1 MDLKTLPLFQAVK
14 KRMDWLA
21 QRQEVL
27 SQNIANAD
35 SPKYRARDLKAYNF
49 KELLRREGA
58 QLNMVTSGKGH
69 LPGREKRIRDFA
81 ERADRRPFETTPMGN
96 SVVLEEQMAKI
107 GETGA
112 NYKMATNLYRKH
124 IGMIRIALGS
134 RQ

>member
-1 MDLKTLPLFQAVK
+1 MDLKPLSLFQAVK

-35 SPKYRARDLKAYNF
+35 SPKYRARDLKPYNF
-49 KELLRREGA
+49 KELLRRESA
-58 QLNMVTSGKGH
+58 QLNMVASESGH
-69 LPGREKRIRDFA
+69 LPGRRKRIRDFSEQS
-81 ERADRRPFETTPMGN
+81 ERKPFETAPAGN
-96 SVVLEEQMAKI
+96 SVVLEEQMAKV

-124 IGMIRIALGS
+124 IGMIRMALGS
-134 RQ
+134 RN

>member
-1 MDLKTLPLFQAVK
+1 MELKSLALFQAVK

-35 SPKYRARDLKAYNF
+35 SPKYRARDLKPYNF
-49 KELLRREGA
+49 KELIRRENA
-58 QLNMVTSGKGH
+58 QLNMAVSGDGH
-69 LPGREKRIRDFA
+69 LPGRRKRIRDFSEFK
-81 ERADRRPFETTPMGN
+81 ERKPFETAPAGN
-96 SVVLEEQMAKI
+96 SVVLEEQMAKV

-124 IGMIRIALGS
+124 IGMLRMALGG
-134 RQ
+134 RN

>member
-1 MDLKTLPLFQAVK
+1 MTLFQAVK

-35 SPKYRARDLKAYNF
+35 SPNYKARDLKPYNF

-58 QLNMVTSGKGH
+58 QLNMASNGKGH
-69 LPGREKRIRDFA
+69 LPGRRKRIKDFDSQ
-81 ERADRRPFETTPMGN
+81 ADRRPFETTPMKN
-96 SVVLEEQMAKI
+96 SVVLEEQMAKV

-124 IGMIRIALGS
+124 VGMISMALTG
-134 RQ
+134 RK

>member
-1 MDLKTLPLFQAVK
+1 MELKSMTLFEAVK

-35 SPKYRARDLKAYNF
+35 SPKYKARDLKPYNF

-58 QLNMVTSGKGH
+58 QLNMVSSGKGH
-69 LPGREKRIRDFA
+69 LPGRRKRISDFDSQ
-81 ERADRRPFETTPMGN
+81 ADRRPFETTPMKN
-96 SVVLEEQMAKI
+96 SVVLEEQMSKI

-112 NYKMATNLYRKH
+112 SYKMATNLYRKH
-124 IGMIRIALGS
+124 IGMLRMALSG

>member
-1 MDLKTLPLFQAVK
+1 MELKSMTLFEAVK

-27 SQNIANAD
+27 SQNIANSD
-35 SPKYRARDLKAYNF
+35 TPNYKARDLKPYNF

-58 QLNMVTSGKGH
+58 QLNMVSTGKGH
-69 LPGREKRIRDFA
+69 LPGRRKRIMDSNSQ
-81 ERADRRPFETTPMGN
+81 ADRRPFETTPMKN
-96 SVVLEEQMAKI
+96 SVVLGEQMAKI

-124 IGMIRIALGS
+124 IGMLRMALSG

>member
-1 MDLKTLPLFQAVK
+1 MDLKSLNLFQAVK

-35 SPKYRARDLKAYNF
+35 SPGYRARDPTPYNLKD
-49 KELLRREGA
+49 LIRRESA
-58 QLNMVTSGKGH
+58 QLNMASTGEGH
-69 LPGREKRIRDFA
+69 LGGRRKQIRDFA
-81 ERADRRPFETTPMGN
+81 ERPDRKPFETAPAGN
-96 SVVLEEQMAKI
+96 SVVLEEQMAKV

-124 IGMIRIALGS
+124 VGMLRMALGA

>member
-1 MDLKTLPLFQAVK
+1 MDLKPITLFEAVK

-35 SPKYRARDLKAYNF
+35 SPNYRARDLKPYNF
-49 KELLRREGA
+49 KELIRRESA
-58 QLNMVTSGKGH
+58 QLNMVASEGGH
-69 LPGREKRIRDFA
+69 LPGRRKRIRDFSEQK
-81 ERADRRPFETTPMGN
+81 ERKPFETAPAGN
-96 SVVLEEQMAKI
+96 SVVLEEQMAKV

-124 IGMIRIALGS
+124 LSMIRMALGS
-134 RQ
+134 RN

>member
-1 MDLKTLPLFQAVK
+1 MDLKGMTLFEAVK

-35 SPKYRARDLKAYNF
+35 SPKYRARDLKPYNF

-58 QLNMVTSGKGH
+58 QLNMVVSGDKH
-69 LPGREKRIRDFA
+69 LPGRRKRIRDFS
-81 ERADRRPFETTPMGN
+81 EQQDRRPFETTPAGN
-96 SVVLEEQMAKI
+96 SVVLEEQMTKI
-107 GETGA
+107 GENGA
-112 NYKMATNLYRKH
+112 SYKMATNLYRKH
-124 IGMIRIALGS
+124 IGMLRLALGN